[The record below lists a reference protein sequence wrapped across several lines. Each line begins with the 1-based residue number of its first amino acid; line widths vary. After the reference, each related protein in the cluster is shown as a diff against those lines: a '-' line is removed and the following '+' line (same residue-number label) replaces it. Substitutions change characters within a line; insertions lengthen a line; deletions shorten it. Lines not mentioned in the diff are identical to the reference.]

1 MSEKGKVVVKD
12 ASVNGYATRAAM
24 DDPPFVKTFPNASR
38 AVTLNICMSPAV
50 HTVVI
55 VLNDASDVVAHIGEG
70 TTVSWNGIP
79 IIGVML
85 NKDVELI
92 IDSA

>member
-1 MSEKGKVVVKD
+1 MSEKGKQVVKD
-12 ASVNGYATRAAM
+12 GSMKGYATQAVT
-24 DDPPFVKTFPNASR
+24 DDPPFVKTFPYASR
-38 AVTLNICMSPAV
+38 ADTLNVCMSPAV

-55 VLNDASDVVAHIGEG
+55 VLNDASDVVAHIGKG